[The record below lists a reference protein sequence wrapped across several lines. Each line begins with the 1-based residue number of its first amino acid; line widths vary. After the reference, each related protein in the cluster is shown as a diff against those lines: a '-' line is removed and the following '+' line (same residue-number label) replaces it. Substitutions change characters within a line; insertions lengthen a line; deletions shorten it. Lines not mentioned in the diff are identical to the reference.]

1 MKFSFKQF
9 RKLGIA
15 SLLSAFMA
23 IVVLVVAPVFADNIT
38 GTNANETLT
47 GTANEDTINGLGGK
61 DTINGLEGNDTID
74 GGSGND
80 TINGGPGMDNIIG
93 WSGNDTI
100 LGGPDP
106 DEIDGGPGNDKI
118 SGGDGNDDITGGPG
132 NDTIRGGPGADVYN
146 TDENDGND
154 TYIIVA
160 GDVTAASNEDVFCG
174 GGRDKVILYDIP
186 RENEQSTN
194 GFLKVTDPDTG
205 GIYNIRVDPND
216 PKRCERVVHEF
227 LVLQGL
233 SVNAFPS
240 TLPTPA
246 LVAGSKGLRQVPLTN
261 WEVEI
266 FDLSSNKLL
275 ERREVLGNAVT
286 AGGDLFQGI
295 AEHLPNGIYLYVVRT
310 RGRHGE
316 LTHLELHKLIVL
328 RK

>member
-1 MKFSFKQF
+1 MQFSFKQF

-61 DTINGLEGNDTID
+61 DIINGLEGNDTID

-80 TINGGPGMDNIIG
+80 TINGGPGLDNITG
-93 WSGNDTI
+93 GSGNDTI

-106 DEIDGGPGNDKI
+106 DEIDGGTGNDNI
-118 SGGDGNDDITGGPG
+118 SGGDGNDDITGGLG
-132 NDTIRGGPGADVYN
+132 NDTIRGGPGADTFN
-146 TDENDGND
+146 HSLNDGND

-160 GDVTAASNEDVFCG
+160 GDVPNGSNEDYVCG
-174 GGRDKVILYDIP
+174 GGHDKIILYDIP
-186 RENEQSTN
+186 KENVQPN
-194 GFLKVTDPDTG
+194 PNVPGQLKVTDPDTG
-205 GIYNIRVDPND
+205 GVYNILTTGPEA
-216 PKRCERVVHEF
+216 CEKIVHSF

-233 SVNAFPS
+233 SVDS
-240 TLPTPA
+240 LPTLAHAALDEDLMEAPTTPA
-246 LVAGSKGLRQVPLTN
+246 TWEIQV
-261 WEVEI
+261 
-266 FDLSSNKLL
+266 FDLNASKLL
-275 ERREVLGNAVT
+275 EQQEMPINTPVALGKFLNEVSVSLA
-286 AGGDLFQGI
+286 
-295 AEHLPNGIYLYVVRT
+295 NGVYLYVVRT

-316 LTHLELHKLIVL
+316 LTHLEVHKLIVL